1 MVTIYSLDIL
11 LFLFGT
17 YLEVSIGESIKVKL
31 IQNRMFVLNRLDD
44 QHVQSHFS
52 RVQLCMTLPGSS
64 LMGFSRKEY

>member
-1 MVTIYSLDIL
+1 MVTVYSLDIL

-44 QHVQSHFS
+44 
-52 RVQLCMTLPGSS
+52 
-64 LMGFSRKEY
+64 